1 MAELTDKQRRFA
13 DEYLANG
20 FNATEAAVAA
30 GYSRKTARK
39 IGSDNLRKPAVRE
52 YLDKRTAEIEDD
64 LIAKGDEVMKYLT
77 RVMRGREPEQR
88 VTVYDGGVSVV
99 EYYDQKNQL
108 RAAELLAK
116 AHGMFTQS
124 LKHEGDMSVTFVNN
138 IPLED
143 DD

>member
-20 FNATEAAVAA
+20 FNATEAALAA
-30 GYSRKTARK
+30 GYSPKTARK
-39 IGSDNLRKPAVRE
+39 IGSENLRKPAVRE
-52 YLDKRTAEIEDD
+52 YLDERMTAKEES
-64 LIAKGDEVMKYLT
+64 LIAKGDEVLKYLT
-77 RVMRGREPEQR
+77 KVMRGEEPEQR
-88 VTVYDGGVSVV
+88 VTTYDGGVSVV

-116 AHGMFTQS
+116 AHGMFTQN
-124 LKHEGDMSVTFVNN
+124 LKHEGDMSVTFINN